1 MPKARGRSH
10 TTLTE
15 TAAEVVAVLKRLPSV
30 KMIAPGHITNTGR
43 RGAAEKFL
51 TVIYT
56 NAGVELLITGQGT
69 QKVAIHTDNDPKTI
83 LHFLTNHKKLKDF
96 TIKTRTRKPGV

>member
-15 TAAEVVAVLKRLPSV
+15 TAAEVVAVVKRHPGV

-43 RGAAEKFL
+43 RGATQKFL
-51 TVIYT
+51 TIIYT
-56 NAGVELLITGQGT
+56 SAGLELLITGQGT
-69 QKVAIHTDNDPKTI
+69 QKVAVHTNANPRQVTDYLKT
-83 LHFLTNHKKLKDF
+83 HKKLRDF
-96 TIKTRTRKPGV
+96 TVKTRVRKPGI